1 MALTGELTYKG
12 LTISNAHLKV
22 MQIQHRAV
30 DSSTEAEDGT
40 VTWSKTNHAD
50 YSARV
55 YKDAAAYAAN
65 PDNGLYT
72 ISGTF
77 TPNSLSILAISLNK
91 NPWSKSI
98 DTPSEVS
105 TIKVYVPGSSSN

>member
-22 MQIQHRAV
+22 MQIHHRAV

-55 YKDAAAYAAN
+55 YQDAAAYAAD
-65 PDNGLYT
+65 PDAAIYT

-77 TPNSLSILAISLNK
+77 TPSVANTANLNIVKQTYEHLKTLADYDELT
-91 NPWSKSI
+91 
-98 DTPSEVS
+98 DC
-105 TIKVYVPGSSSN
+105 

>member
-1 MALTGELTYKG
+1 MALTGKLVYKG
-12 LTISNAHLKV
+12 LDIDDAYLKV
-22 MQIQHRAV
+22 MQIHHRAV

-55 YKDAAAYAAN
+55 YKDAATYAAN
-65 PDNGLYT
+65 PDSAVYT

-77 TPNSLSILAISLNK
+77 TPSVANTANLNIVKQTYTHLKTLSEYDSLT
-91 NPWSKSI
+91 
-98 DTPSEVS
+98 DV
-105 TIKVYVPGSSSN
+105 

>member
-1 MALTGELTYKG
+1 MALTGELVYKG
-12 LTISNAHLKV
+12 LAISDAHLKV
-22 MQIQHRAV
+22 MQVHHRAV

-40 VTWSKTNHAD
+40 VTWTKANHAD

-65 PDNGLYT
+65 PDAAIYT

-77 TPNSLSILAISLNK
+77 TPSVANTANLNIVKQTYEHIKTLADYDELT
-91 NPWSKSI
+91 
-98 DTPSEVS
+98 DC
-105 TIKVYVPGSSSN
+105 